1 MSESLSILI
10 VDDDKAV
17 AKSLNLHIKAAGYRS
32 TLAYSY
38 KEGCELLSEN
48 YFDLLISDLRIG
60 PDSGIDLL
68 KFAKKEQQDIDVI
81 IITAYAAVETAI
93 EAMTLGARDYLI
105 KPLNIDE
112 LLIKIETIADN
123 KRLTRQVALLQ
134 RELSEGSSGL
144 YVGSSKKMNEVQ
156 KMIEQVAPTDALVLL
171 EGGSG
176 TGKNVYARYLHER
189 SERSEGPLVSV
200 NCGALPEN
208 IIESELFGHKKGA
221 FTGAVDNRKG
231 LFEQA
236 DGGTIMLDEIGEM
249 PMMSQP
255 KLLHVLEQN
264 TVRRVGDEREIPIN
278 CRVIA
283 ATNRNLLDQVSQN
296 SFRQDLYYRLA
307 VFKITLPTLR
317 ERQEDIVPLAFHFL
331 EKHGK
336 AMRREITKMTPEA
349 ENVLLSYSYPGNIRE
364 LENIIQRAIILCTG
378 DTLKPEHLAL
388 SASDEAVNRQAAA
401 SGGNN
406 PICSLEDME
415 INHIQHILKFT
426 KGNLMKTSEILG
438 IARSSLWR
446 KMKKYNLGDYAE
458 DAEQ

>member
-17 AKSLNLHIKAAGYRS
+17 AKSLNLHIKAAGHQ
-32 TLAYSY
+32 TQLGHSY
-38 KEGCELLSEN
+38 KEGCKLLQEN

-68 KFAKKEQQDIDVI
+68 TFAKQEQPKMDVI

-93 EAMTLGARDYLI
+93 EAMNKGALDYLI

-112 LLIKIETIADN
+112 LLLKIKTVANN
-123 KRLTRQVALLQ
+123 KRLSRQYSLLQ
-134 RELSEGSSGL
+134 REMAESSSGIFI
-144 YVGSSKKMNEVQ
+144 GKSRPMREVQ
-156 KMIEQVAPTDALVLL
+156 RMVDQVAPTDALVLL
-171 EGGSG
+171 QGGSG
-176 TGKNVYARYLHER
+176 VGKNVYARYLHSLSDR
-189 SERSEGPLVSV
+189 SKGPLVSV

-221 FTGAVDNRKG
+221 FTGAVENKRG

-249 PMMSQP
+249 PLVSQP

-264 TVRRVGDEREIPIN
+264 SVRRVGDEREIPIN

-283 ATNRNLLDQVSQN
+283 ATNKDLLKQVNEQ

-307 VFKITLPTLR
+307 VFKIDLPSLND
-317 ERQEDIVPLAFHFL
+317 RQEDIVPLAMHFL
-331 EKHGK
+331 QKHGT
-336 AMRREITKMTPEA
+336 AMRKQITRISDGA
-349 ENVLLSYSYPGNIRE
+349 EKVLLAYSYPGNIRE
-364 LENIIQRAIILCTG
+364 LENIIQRAIILCNG
-378 DTLKPEHLAL
+378 DSLQPEHLAL
-388 SASDEAVNRQAAA
+388 SASDEANARQHI
-401 SGGNN
+401 SGTGAH
-406 PICSLEDME
+406 PICSLEEME
-415 INHIQHILKFT
+415 ITHIEHILKFT

-446 KMKKYNLGDYAE
+446 KMKKFGLGDYAE
-458 DAEQ
+458 ED

>member
-17 AKSLNLHIKAAGYRS
+17 AKSLNLHIKAAGYQ
-32 TLAYSY
+32 TMLAHSY
-38 KEGCELLSEN
+38 KDGCALLADN

-60 PDSGIDLL
+60 PDSGIELL
-68 KFAKKEQQDIDVI
+68 KFAKKEQTEIDVM

-93 EAMTLGARDYLI
+93 EAMNLGARDYLI

-123 KRLTRQVALLQ
+123 KRLSRQVALLQ
-134 RELSEGSSGL
+134 RELADSSTDMFNGK
-144 YVGSSKKMNEVQ
+144 SKKMREIERMV
-156 KMIEQVAPTDALVLL
+156 EQVAPTDALVLL

-176 TGKNVYARYLHER
+176 TGKNVYARHVHQMSDR
-189 SERSEGPLVSV
+189 REGPLVSV

-221 FTGAVDNRKG
+221 FTGAVENRRG

-236 DGGTIMLDEIGEM
+236 NGGTIMLDEIGEM

-283 ATNRNLLDQVSQN
+283 ATNKNLLDQVN
-296 SFRQDLYYRLA
+296 EGSFRQDLYYRLA
-307 VFKITLPTLR
+307 VFKITLPSLR
-317 ERQEDIVPLAFHFL
+317 DRQEEIIPLALHFL
-331 EKHGK
+331 QKHGS
-336 AMRREITKMTPEA
+336 AMRREISKISPEA
-349 ENVLLSYSYPGNIRE
+349 ERVLLSYSYPGNIRE
-364 LENIIQRAIILCTG
+364 LENIIQRAIILCTS

-388 SASDEAVNRQAAA
+388 SPSDEATNREMAAA
-401 SGGNN
+401 GGNN
-406 PICSLEDME
+406 PICSLEEME
-415 INHIQHILKFT
+415 ISHIQHILKFT
-426 KGNLMKTSEILG
+426 RGNLMKACDILG

-446 KMKKYNLGDYAE
+446 KMKKYNLGDYAGE
-458 DAEQ
+458 SN

>member
-17 AKSLNLHIKAAGYRS
+17 AKSLNLHIKAAGYQ
-32 TLAYSY
+32 TMIAHSY
-38 KEGCELLSEN
+38 KEGTELLSDN

-60 PDSGIDLL
+60 KDSGIDLL
-68 KFAKKEQQDIDVI
+68 KFAKEEQDEIDVI

-112 LLIKIETIADN
+112 LMIKIKGIADN
-123 KRLTRQVALLQ
+123 KRLSRQVALLQ
-134 RELSEGSSGL
+134 RELSESSDM
-144 YVGSSKKMNEVQ
+144 YVGRSKKMREVQ
-156 KMIEQVAPTDALVLL
+156 KMIDQVAPTDALVLL
-171 EGGSG
+171 EGDSG
-176 TGKNVYARYLHER
+176 TGKNVYARYIHEASDR
-189 SERSEGPLVSV
+189 REGPLVSV

-221 FTGAVDNRKG
+221 FTGAVDNRRG

-255 KLLHVLEQN
+255 KLLHVLEQS
-264 TVRRVGDEREIPIN
+264 TVRRVGDERDIPIN

-283 ATNRNLLDQVSQN
+283 ATNRNLLDQVQKG

-307 VFKITLPTLR
+307 VFKIDLPNLR
-317 ERQEDIVPLAFHFL
+317 DRQEEIIPLALHFL
-331 EKHGK
+331 QKHGK
-336 AMRREITKMTPEA
+336 AMRKEITKMSPEA
-349 ENVLLSYSYPGNIRE
+349 EKVLLSYSYPGNIRE
-364 LENIIQRAIILCTG
+364 LENLIQRAIILCSG
-378 DTLKPEHLAL
+378 DTLKPEHLSL
-388 SASDEAVNRQAAA
+388 SSSDEATNRQMAA
-401 SGGNN
+401 GGGKN
-406 PICSLEDME
+406 PICSLEEME
-415 INHIQHILKFT
+415 IAHIQHILKFT
-426 KGNLMKTSEILG
+426 RGNLMKTSEILG

-458 DAEQ
+458 EES